1 MTRSNNTM
9 KKLQEIN
16 AWAVVC
22 HPSIKLPPY
31 IGDADC
37 ALLFGVGC
45 GFTEALG
52 IFENYQ
58 RARSHLIRSKRNGVK
73 VRQELVKVKIIP
85 Y

>member
-1 MTRSNNTM
+1 M
-9 KKLQEIN
+9 KKLQETN
-16 AWAVVC
+16 AWAIVC
-22 HPSIKLPPY
+22 HSNIKLPPY

-37 ALLFGVGC
+37 ALLLGVDC
-45 GFTEALG
+45 GFTEALC

-58 RARSHLIRSKRNGVK
+58 TARSHLIRSKKNGVT